1 MKSKYLLSA
10 VTVLA
15 MSMSAFAQYDDA
27 GYDNG
32 YGDQQGYADQ
42 SGYGDQAGYDD
53 QSGYAEQ
60 SSDAAAYAPAPEEQQ
75 PAYAEPAAQ
84 PAPQQ
89 VRQDDDDDNSSS
101 ALNGRAFRLGGR
113 LQLGFSDFWGV
124 DEVFDNMYT
133 KDGVKM
139 ENRFDAF
146 TGVNVGLG
154 LIGNFRINKM
164 FSIMPE
170 FVFSISRYAE
180 TLDSFYD
187 WYYGMVDYEYS
198 WWFIDLDIDPVVRFM
213 PLDFIYIEAGAR
225 LSVVLAALES
235 YSYNSTYDGTEI
247 ASDDVDL
254 PEAAAFLP
262 GVLFGV
268 GASVP
273 IKRGLTDIGLR
284 FVWDLASVSETP
296 FEYCSSEDNFV
307 SQRIAKTVAKRF
319 EIQFVINYWI

>member
-124 DEVFDNMYT
+124 DEVFDNLYN
-133 KDGVKM
+133 KDAQKVSNPID
-139 ENRFDAF
+139 EF
-146 TGVNVGLG
+146 TGFNVGVG
-154 LIGNFRINKM
+154 LVGNFRINDM
-164 FSIMPE
+164 LSIMPE
-170 FVFSISRYAE
+170 FVISATQYSVTLE
-180 TLDSFYD
+180 TFYSWFYGDYVD
-187 WYYGMVDYEYS
+187 WEYS
-198 WWFIDLDIDPVVRFM
+198 WWFINLDIDPIVRFM
-213 PLDFIYIEAGAR
+213 PLHFLYVEAGAR
-225 LSVVLAALES
+225 LSVKIAALDS
-235 YSYNSTYDGTEI
+235 YSYNRSYDGATI

-254 PEAAAFLP
+254 PAPSFVP
-262 GVLFGV
+262 GVLFGF

-284 FVWDLASVSETP
+284 FVWD
-296 FEYCSSEDNFV
+296 FV
-307 SQRIAKTVAKRF
+307 SASDYVWEDLRDINGVNPKTVAKRF